1 MTKNELNIKLPKID
15 ELFTTQAERDDE
27 KLEKI
32 VDIKIS
38 EIDDFPQ
45 HPFQVRMDEDM
56 EFLKNSIQEKGV
68 LMPAIVRKKSDGR
81 YEMISGHR
89 RKAASELANLD
100 TLPCVVRNLSDD
112 EAVIIM
118 VDSNLQR
125 EKVLFSEKA
134 FAYKMK
140 MEALSHQGKK
150 SSRQI
155 DDKLLSADLL
165 GKEQGESGRTV
176 QRYIRLTYLLPELLA
191 YVDNSIIKD
200 NDKLRIAMSQG
211 VELSFLTLEEQK
223 CLLDYIDCYQIT
235 PSQSQAISLKE
246 MSQNNSFTVEKMKKL
261 LDEEKP
267 NQTPSLKVSM
277 NKLKSILPKSL
288 KNDREREDYVIKAV
302 IFYDRYQ
309 KKQKEKQGQVR

>member
-68 LMPAIVRKKSDGR
+68 LMPAIVRRKSDGR

-200 NDKLRIAMSQG
+200 NDKLRIAMSQA

-235 PSQSQAISLKE
+235 PSQSQAIALKE
-246 MSQNNSFTVEKMKKL
+246 MSQNNSFTVEKMERL

-277 NKLKSILPKSL
+277 NKLKPILPNSL

>member
-1 MTKNELNIKLPKID
+1 MPKID

-68 LMPAIVRKKSDGR
+68 LMPAIVRRKSDGR

-200 NDKLRIAMSQG
+200 NDKLRIAMSQA

-235 PSQSQAISLKE
+235 PSQSQAIALKE
-246 MSQNNSFTVEKMKKL
+246 MSQNNSFTVEKMERL

-277 NKLKSILPKSL
+277 NKLKPILPNSL